1 LTDRELCIDFIERKN
16 DKVQYTL
23 GIINIAIYFSKK
35 EGILLIWT
43 IVGLLL
49 LFWIIGFVFHIAGG
63 LIHILLV
70 VAAVVLIY
78 KLVSGRMKNK
88 A

>member
-1 LTDRELCIDFIERKN
+1 M
-16 DKVQYTL
+16 
-23 GIINIAIYFSKK
+23 
-35 EGILLIWT
+35 IWT

>member
-1 LTDRELCIDFIERKN
+1 MKN
-16 DKVQYTL
+16 DRSQSFM
-23 GIINIAIYFSKK
+23 GIIHIAVYFSKK
-35 EGILLIWT
+35 VGIMLIWT

-63 LIHILLV
+63 LIHLLLV
-70 VAAVVLIY
+70 VAVVVLIY
-78 KLVSGRMKNK
+78 KLVSGKMKNK